1 MSAALP
7 APRRPGGFDGF
18 VLLAAPALLYLALVY
33 ALPLLLLLL
42 KSLNAKDG
50 FPSIAGYVEFF
61 HDPFHLNILWRTVR
75 VALLTT
81 LLALVLAYP
90 TAFALARARGFVQS
104 LILIAMVL
112 PLAVG
117 VIVKTFAWSILF
129 RSDGLVNKTLMA
141 IGLVDEPVRMLY
153 TETAL
158 VIAAANVFLPF
169 MVLPIYAV
177 VRQLD
182 ARLPEAAATL
192 GAGPWYRFFHVIAP
206 LTMPGVI
213 AGSAFVFSMAV
224 SMYVIPSLIVGERS
238 QTLSMLIARSYLFL
252 RDEQLGSSM
261 SAILLLIA
269 VSVVLASSALV
280 RRLSGSR
287 T

>member
-206 LTMPGVI
+206 LTLPGVI

-280 RRLSGSR
+280 RRLSGAR

>member
-75 VALLTT
+75 VAMLTT